1 MTRLIASPTTLPL
14 RRHSDPP
21 QLWQWVLVGSFLLHL
36 IAWITVQNF
45 LANSVVQKNST
56 AIAVEFLEPPGKD
69 DGVSSSPTALDPSN
83 SSQPSRPVEED
94 PTQTTRSTP
103 AIPLGSIS
111 QIAPTQPITERST
124 TPPTSIA
131 PIQPIAPKK
140 TVPSSPVDP
149 ARLKTQPKRAAIQTA
164 PAPDASALKEPLPA
178 VSNTRLPDVPMVP
191 NPTDAKDDS
200 NREIASIPI
209 PSSPAPAQFMAQF
222 RVINS
227 TSNPPNSDSKATISA
242 QILDEP
248 TKLFSSDSSNCALT
262 PKAFHGFGQ
271 PVTLQLPLNETG
283 VFDPQKLVTVKQSSG
298 NTQYDELATCV
309 TKISRF
315 IPAYKQA
322 GDRKQAVSSDLEI
335 QVTLIQ

>member
-1 MTRLIASPTTLPL
+1 MTRLIASPPTPSF

-21 QLWQWVLVGSFLLHL
+21 KLWRWVLAGSFLFHL
-36 IAWITVQNF
+36 IVWITVRNF
-45 LANSVVQKNST
+45 LANSVVQENAT
-56 AIAVEFLEPPGKD
+56 AIAVEFLEPLGAD
-69 DGVSSSPTALDPSN
+69 DGVSSSPTALAPSN

-94 PTQTTRSTP
+94 TTQPTRSTP
-103 AIPLGSIS
+103 AIPSDSIS
-111 QIAPTQPITERST
+111 QIAPTQPITERSVSIP
-124 TPPTSIA
+124 TPNAPT
-131 PIQPIAPKK
+131 QPIAPKK
-140 TVPSSPVDP
+140 TVPSSPVDTP
-149 ARLKTQPKRAAIQTA
+149 QLTTPPKRTAIQTA
-164 PAPDASALKEPLPA
+164 PVPDDSALKEPLPV

-227 TSNPPNSDSKATISA
+227 TSNLSNSDPEATISA

-248 TKLFSSDSSNCALT
+248 TKFFSSDSSSCTLT

-271 PVTLQLPLNETG
+271 PVMLQLPLNKTG
-283 VFDPQKLVTVKQSSG
+283 IFDSQKLITVKQSSG
-298 NTQYDELATCV
+298 NPQYDELATCV

-315 IPAYKQA
+315 IPAYKQT